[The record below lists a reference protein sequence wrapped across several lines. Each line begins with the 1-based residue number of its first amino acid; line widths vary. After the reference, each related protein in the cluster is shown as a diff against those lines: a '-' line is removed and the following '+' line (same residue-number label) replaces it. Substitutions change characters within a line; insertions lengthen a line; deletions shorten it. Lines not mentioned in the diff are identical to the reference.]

1 MIRSYLTLVAIILMV
16 RSIAQTPDARMNAY
30 INSLMSKMT
39 VEEKIGQLNLLTPG
53 WGVPTGSVVSKGVE
67 DKIRKGQVGGLFG
80 VTGPDK
86 VRAAQYRALHYFLF
100 LANTL
105 GR

>member
-1 MIRSYLTLVAIILMV
+1 MIRSYLTVVAITLVTGAM
-16 RSIAQTPDARMNAY
+16 AQTASDVKMNAFV
-30 INSLMSKMT
+30 NSLMGKMT
-39 VEEKIGQLNLLTPG
+39 LEEKIGQLNLLTPG

-86 VRAAQYRALHYFLF
+86 VRQAQD
-100 LANTL
+100 LAMKES
-105 GR
+105 R